1 MKLLGGGL
9 AGAAA
14 GGALVK
20 REDILAFLDADKAA
34 GAAGTDLGK
43 VTTRYYKPLGKDL
56 SLLGFGCMRLP
67 TTFTASG
74 REIDKELGEKMVD
87 FAYRHGINYF
97 DTAWFY
103 HDGKSEAFIGQAL
116 QKHPRD
122 TVYLADKMPTSI
134 LTGLDQAKD
143 IFQTQLRPE
152 ASMASWALRWGG
164 SKEGVITM
172 NSGMSNLEQ
181 VLDNIRTL
189 SNFQPLS
196 AAEERAIQRS
206 LGKEAG
212 SGAIPCTYCRY
223 CEPCPYG
230 VDIAGVFHIYNRYG
244 EPAGIDVDHPQ
255 GASAAQEKAFLAHY
269 QNNLERPQRASHCT
283 ACGRCLPKCPQ
294 HIDIPKHVRAIDDV
308 VHLFSS
314 LPGRCYPSAGAGRE
328 RKDKNRHRPL
338 CPIPLSHRPRRHR
351 LR

>member
-1 MKLLGGGL
+1 M
-9 AGAAA
+9 
-14 GGALVK
+14 
-20 REDILAFLDADKAA
+20 
-34 GAAGTDLGK
+34 GK

-143 IFQTQLRPE
+143 IFQTQLDRCQVAYFDNYMLHSLISQDQFDELYIQGGNLANLSSSAEAILKQQRPE

-223 CEPCPYG
+223 C
-230 VDIAGVFHIYNRYG
+230 
-244 EPAGIDVDHPQ
+244 
-255 GASAAQEKAFLAHY
+255 
-269 QNNLERPQRASHCT
+269 
-283 ACGRCLPKCPQ
+283 
-294 HIDIPKHVRAIDDV
+294 
-308 VHLFSS
+308 
-314 LPGRCYPSAGAGRE
+314 
-328 RKDKNRHRPL
+328 
-338 CPIPLSHRPRRHR
+338 
-351 LR
+351 